1 MDADTN
7 KTPCVPISILTGY
20 LGAGKTTL
28 VNHLLSQ
35 DHGLRFAVIV
45 NEFGEIGIDNDLI
58 LSRDEELLTMNNGCV
73 CCTVRGDLTRTLRDL
88 LKRSEAFDGIII
100 ETTGLADPAP
110 IIQTFFADQILM
122 AQATLDSV
130 TTVVDAVHVLDRIED
145 SHEAAQQIAFAD
157 QIILNKIE
165 AVSDEARAKIED
177 ELRRLNPAAP
187 IYPATKAHVDLTH
200 ILGQDKFDLDR
211 IARDFAD
218 PGQTSQTSQTSDDDH
233 HHHNH
238 IHKSGITSVS
248 FASDKPMDLDRL
260 GTWLQDLLKSEG
272 QNILRGKGILC
283 IAGDERKLV
292 FQSVHMMM
300 ECDFQQDWGE
310 DENRTN
316 RIVFIGRNL
325 NDNDLRRG
333 FDACANA

>member
-7 KTPCVPISILTGY
+7 KAPCVPISILTGY

-73 CCTVRGDLTRTLRDL
+73 CCTVRGDLIRTLREL
-88 LKRSEAFDGIII
+88 LRGSEAFDGVII

-122 AQATLDSV
+122 ARATLDSV
-130 TTVVDAVHVLDRIED
+130 TTVVDAVHVLDRIDD
-145 SHEAAQQIAFAD
+145 SPEAAQQIAFAD
-157 QIILNKIE
+157 QIILNKID
-165 AVSDEARAKIED
+165 AVSDEARLKIEY
-177 ELRRLNPAAP
+177 ELHRLNPAAP
-187 IYPATKAHVDLTH
+187 IHPTTKAHVDLDH

-211 IARDFAD
+211 IAREFSAPD
-218 PGQTSQTSQTSDDDH
+218 QTSDDGH

-248 FASDKPMDLDRL
+248 FTSEKPMDLDRL
-260 GTWLQDLLKSEG
+260 GTWLQDLLKDQG
-272 QNILRGKGILC
+272 LNILRGKGI
-283 IAGDERKLV
+283 ISITDEARKLV

-300 ECDFQQDWGE
+300 ECDFQKNWKK
-310 DENRTN
+310 DEKRTS
-316 RIVFIGRNL
+316 RIVFIGRDL
-325 NDNDLRRG
+325 NENDLRRG
-333 FDACANA
+333 FDSCAVNQ